1 VVHLSKTEEEGK
13 DHTLKLF
20 GLIRDSVDEYRYC
33 FVFAVEN
40 MRNTYL
46 RTYAPNLAIAGQYLS
61 NKTYHELP
69 VVFILQLGA
78 PLCVLIGVCMDGDFS
93 SARPKSWPKLSTT
106 PEDEHA
112 PTLSAL
118 SKHVTGTVGL
128 LFTSREPQS
137 ILEYF
142 SSYAPLD
149 YARGYRCV
157 EDVYGSCWDGALAGG
172 EISAEEDVPLAH
184 SLEVAVR
191 KLGMPTKLVKG
202 RWSWRMS
209 IRCVGREVLNSSQ
222 TALLKTFGVVT
233 AEFRVDVK
241 AYWSAAKREV
251 TEIGPMEVE
260 ES

>member
-1 VVHLSKTEEEGK
+1 MYGWRLFFGKTK
-13 DHTLKLF
+13 VMAK
-20 GLIRDSVDEYRYC
+20 
-33 FVFAVEN
+33 A
-40 MRNTYL
+40 
-46 RTYAPNLAIAGQYLS
+46 
-61 NKTYHELP
+61 
-69 VVFILQLGA
+69 LG
-78 PLCVLIGVCMDGDFS
+78 
-93 SARPKSWPKLSTT
+93 TT

-149 YARGYRCV
+149 YARAGTVASRTFTV
-157 EDVYGSCWDGALAGG
+157 PAGTVHSRGG

-202 RWSWRMS
+202 KVEVENEYTVCRE
-209 IRCVGREVLNSSQ
+209 GEVLNSSQ

>member
-1 VVHLSKTEEEGK
+1 MCADWCMYGWRLFFGKTK
-13 DHTLKLF
+13 VMAK
-20 GLIRDSVDEYRYC
+20 
-33 FVFAVEN
+33 A
-40 MRNTYL
+40 
-46 RTYAPNLAIAGQYLS
+46 
-61 NKTYHELP
+61 
-69 VVFILQLGA
+69 LG
-78 PLCVLIGVCMDGDFS
+78 
-93 SARPKSWPKLSTT
+93 TT

-149 YARGYRCV
+149 YARAGTVASRTFTV
-157 EDVYGSCWDGALAGG
+157 PAGTVHSRGG

-202 RWSWRMS
+202 KVELENEYTVCRE
-209 IRCVGREVLNSSQ
+209 GEVLNSSQ